1 MTVTHVFRWDL
12 FISHAYEDKA
22 EVVQP
27 LATVL
32 RKLGVRVW
40 YDEFT
45 LRVGDSL
52 SRSID
57 EGLRES
63 RFGLVVLSPSFFAK
77 GWPQH
82 ELSGLWSR
90 EIGQEKVILPL
101 WHRITKEEVLA
112 QSPTLVDKLAL
123 NTADKTIDHIA
134 IELLAVIRPDLYRIL
149 EFRALRAEL
158 STRPS
163 QTVPIADLKLGPIQH
178 ENLSEDLLARI
189 RILHNV
195 LSDVLMVSLEQTIEN
210 FRRDTDPE
218 SEIRTWEAIADA
230 YLTVRQEMNL
240 SLEQRKALL
249 SAILGATLGMDR
261 PQDITL
267 LISEVP
273 EIESTL
279 RSSLRNLRDHAS

>member
-27 LATVL
+27 LATLL
-32 RKLGVRVW
+32 RELGVRVW

-45 LRVGDSL
+45 LRIGDSL

-112 QSPTLVDKLAL
+112 QSPTLVDKLVL
-123 NTADKTIDHIA
+123 NTADKTTDHIA
-134 IELLAVIRPDLYRIL
+134 IELLAVIRPDLYRLL

-158 STRPS
+158 SARPS

-178 ENLSEDLLARI
+178 GKLSEDLLARI

-195 LSDVLMVSLEQTIEN
+195 LSDVLKVSLEETIDN

-218 SEIRTWEAIADA
+218 SEIRTGEAIADA
-230 YLTVRQEMNL
+230 YLTVREERDL

-249 SAILGATLGMDR
+249 SAILGAALGIDR
-261 PQDITL
+261 PQDIAL
-267 LISEVP
+267 IISEVP
-273 EIESTL
+273 ELEPTL
-279 RSSLRNLRDHAS
+279 RSSLRNFRDHAS